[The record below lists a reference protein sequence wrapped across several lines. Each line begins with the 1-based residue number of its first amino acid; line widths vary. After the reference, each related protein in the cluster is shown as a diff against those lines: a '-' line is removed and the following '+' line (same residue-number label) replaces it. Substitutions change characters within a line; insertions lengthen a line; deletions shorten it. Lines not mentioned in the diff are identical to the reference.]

1 MNIEVIPKNYP
12 IELKTRC
19 IRLCS
24 SCYVKVG
31 FYEGQDYCCKYVRMS
46 VIGNIG
52 SINVIENEGKK
63 KICFECSKEFI

>member
-12 IELKTRC
+12 PELKTRC
-19 IRLCS
+19 IHLCS
-24 SCYVKVG
+24 NCYVKVG
-31 FYEGQDYCCKYVRMS
+31 FYEGQEYYCKYGRMS

-63 KICFECSKEFI
+63 KNCFECGREFI